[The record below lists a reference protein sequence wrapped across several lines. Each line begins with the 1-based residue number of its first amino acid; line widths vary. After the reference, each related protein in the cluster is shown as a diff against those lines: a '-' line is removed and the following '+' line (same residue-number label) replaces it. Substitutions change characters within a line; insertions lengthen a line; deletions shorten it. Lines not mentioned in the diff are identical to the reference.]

1 MLPSALTLPALRI
14 PTLQP
19 RQWLATL
26 VLAMVLGLNILAGI
40 SILGGG
46 TSGPAG
52 AKVPLGVS
60 EAVRAQT
67 PPAPEPL
74 RFREIAPAD
83 AVAINA
89 AIPLAD
95 VPNPPARPFMLAART
110 EADKQR
116 AIECL
121 TSAIYYEAAI
131 EPLEGQKAVAQV
143 VLNRVRHP
151 AYPNSVC
158 GVVYQGSE
166 RRTGCQF
173 TFTCDGALARTPIPS
188 IWQKARRIAEAA
200 LSGSVYKPVGWAT
213 HYHTNW
219 VVPYWSSSLVK
230 AALVGTHIFYRWT
243 GGWGTGPAFRTRYA
257 GTEMDVTKLRHL
269 SNVPAEAALGSDAA
283 LTDLA
288 AAEEAAKA
296 IAAGTA
302 DSLDRTVVRRYEP
315 AKAEGVA
322 TLMADQ
328 ARSSGDA
335 VTASYRWALTGSTV
349 SKEAPLGRKAE
360 TKSSEAK
367 PEPPKELEGVRRAG
381 EPTAPAITR

>member
-1 MLPSALTLPALRI
+1 MLTSAVTLPALRI

-26 VLAMVLGLNILAGI
+26 VLAMVLGLNVLAGI

-46 TSGPAG
+46 TSGPAA
-52 AKVPLGVS
+52 AKVPSDVAT
-60 EAVRAQT
+60 AVRAQ

-74 RFREIAPAD
+74 RFREIAPED

-89 AIPLAD
+89 AVPIAD
-95 VPNPPARPFMLAART
+95 IPNPPARPFKLAALT

-131 EPLEGQKAVAQV
+131 EPLAGQKAVAQV

-173 TFTCDGALARTPIPS
+173 TFTCDGALARTPMPAL
-188 IWQKARRIAEAA
+188 WQKARRIAEAA

-230 AALVGTHIFYRWT
+230 AAVVGTHIFYRWT

-257 GTEMDVTKLRHL
+257 GTEMDVSKLRHL
-269 SNVPAEAALGSDAA
+269 STQSEVAAAVAPEAALS
-283 LTDLA
+283 DLA
-288 AAEEAAKA
+288 AAEAAAKA
-296 IAAGTA
+296 IAAGSA
-302 DSLDRTVVRRYEP
+302 DSLGRTVIRRYEP

-322 TLMADQ
+322 SLMATQ
-328 ARSSGDA
+328 AKNSGDT
-335 VTASYRWALTGSTV
+335 VTASYRWALTGTV
-349 SKEAPLGRKAE
+349 TSKEAPLGRKAE
-360 TKSSEAK
+360 DKTALAK
-367 PEPPKELEGVRRAG
+367 PAPPKELEGVRRIGEVAG
-381 EPTAPAITR
+381 PPATR